1 MARYLVVI
9 RLKDASPARLRKVVP
24 DLLRVLARLSDGHPA
39 EQVFRAATGDL
50 FGYIISSKL
59 NAAQIHAGIESPGGS
74 HRAKAE
80 DVVLEGGD
88 AAFVLE
94 VGNDFAAGHGFTRV
108 GTWLQRH

>member
-9 RLKDASPARLRKVVP
+9 HLKDASPTRLRKVVP
-24 DLLRVLARLSDGHPA
+24 ELLRVLGRLSDGHAA

-59 NAAQIHAGIESPGGS
+59 NAAQIHARIESPGDR

-88 AAFVLE
+88 AFVLE
-94 VGNDFAAGHGFTRV
+94 VGKDFAAGHGFTRV
-108 GTWLQRH
+108 GTWLQRHP